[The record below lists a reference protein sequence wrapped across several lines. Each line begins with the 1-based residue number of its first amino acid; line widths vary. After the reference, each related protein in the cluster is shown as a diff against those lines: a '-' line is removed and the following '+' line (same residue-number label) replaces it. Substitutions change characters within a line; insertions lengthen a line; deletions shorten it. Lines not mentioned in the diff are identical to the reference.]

1 MTTVDDIANNAA
13 SWIENKVDELTT
25 VNPRLLVI
33 SPRLK
38 KGLRKIILANKGKLE
53 GFIPFLTDDNGD
65 FDVVSLRSELQ
76 TAFADMPK
84 REVDVMG
91 LPIEIGKGEVSI
103 ALPSNILLDIFFDKS
118 KISFTWDDIED
129 YLRMFER

>member
-13 SWIENKVDELTT
+13 SWIESKVDELTT

-38 KGLRKIILANKGKLE
+38 KGLRKIIAANKNKLE
-53 GFIPFLTDDNGD
+53 GFMPFLTDDNGN

-76 TAFADMPK
+76 SAFMDMPK

-91 LPIEIGKGEVSI
+91 VSVEVGKGEVNIS
-103 ALPSNILLDIFFDKS
+103 LPSNLLLDIFFDKS

-129 YLRMFER
+129 YLRMFEK